1 MKLQKVCAVSLAGL
15 MLFAL
20 TGCGGGDKKAAA
32 PKDGGKKLVMYWG
45 ALDDWMA
52 KDIAEFQKET
62 GIKVEAVRM
71 SSGETIGRIKA
82 EKANPKA
89 SHLVWRPGGRPDSG

>member
-1 MKLQKVCAVSLAGL
+1 MKLKKVCAVSLAGL
-15 MLFAL
+15 MLLAL
-20 TGCGGGDKKAAA
+20 TGCGGSGYKKAAA

-71 SSGETIGRIKA
+71 SSGETI
-82 EKANPKA
+82 
-89 SHLVWRPGGRPDSG
+89 